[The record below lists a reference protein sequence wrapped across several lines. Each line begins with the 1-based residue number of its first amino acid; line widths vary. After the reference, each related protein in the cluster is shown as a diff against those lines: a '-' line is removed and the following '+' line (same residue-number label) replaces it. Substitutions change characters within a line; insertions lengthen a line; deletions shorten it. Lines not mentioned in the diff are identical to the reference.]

1 MRVPSRM
8 MSMIIELQ
16 GRYAD
21 KYTKGSMNA
30 CGWTNKANKSPITI
44 SVSYSACKRSITCHF
59 RQVIPTAHNATR
71 GVAPRSLLE
80 HIAEYSAFEQSGVQK
95 GARNLG

>member
-1 MRVPSRM
+1 MDGAYSRKGRVGQPELRIHLTRAYLACQMRVPSRM

-44 SVSYSACKRSITCHF
+44 SVSYS
-59 RQVIPTAHNATR
+59 
-71 GVAPRSLLE
+71 
-80 HIAEYSAFEQSGVQK
+80 
-95 GARNLG
+95 